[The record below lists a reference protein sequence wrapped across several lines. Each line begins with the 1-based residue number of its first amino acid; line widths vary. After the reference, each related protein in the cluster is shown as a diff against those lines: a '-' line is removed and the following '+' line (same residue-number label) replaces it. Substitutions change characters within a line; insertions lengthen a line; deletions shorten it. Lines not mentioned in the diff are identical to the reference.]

1 MIMSKNLFIILYGCL
16 VVGVFATIVFVL
28 PRNKEIE
35 NPSSQDEAP
44 VTINESFIGGVS
56 DDTPMGYG
64 PEVWGTPLNPDEIR
78 MEDVFN
84 SYTQDEYEVRV
95 KVRYAAAYDKPYGGK
110 ILGYVIAEDYQT
122 DRLLHANYTDRI
134 GLYVEELTDLYS
146 GNNGIHELVSTDL
159 DVVWIKDI
167 DAELGIVP
175 NPERYSDVDF
185 GS

>member
-1 MIMSKNLFIILYGCL
+1 MIMSKNLFIILSSIL
-16 VVGVFATIVFVL
+16 VVGVFALIAFV

-35 NPSSQDEAP
+35 NLSSQDEAP
-44 VTINESFIGGVS
+44 VTINGSFMGGVS
-56 DDTPMGYG
+56 DDTPMGNG
-64 PEVWGTPLNPDEIR
+64 PEVWGTPLDPDEIR

-84 SYTQDEYEVRV
+84 SYTQDEYEVHV

-110 ILGYVIAEDYQT
+110 ILGYVIAEDYET

-134 GLYVEELTDLYS
+134 GLYVEDLTDLYT
-146 GNNGIHELVSTDL
+146 GNNGIHEIVSSDV